1 MALGT
6 RDLEIISA
14 TVTAFAPTDDAERER
29 WRLELHGAAE
39 SGWFNPSDP
48 QELLVA
54 VRRLLDGGTV
64 PDFPR
69 SG

>member
-1 MALGT
+1 
-6 RDLEIISA
+6 LEVIGA
-14 TVTAFAPTDDAERER
+14 TVVAFTDDDAVRER
-29 WRLELHGAAE
+29 WRLELHGATE
-39 SGWFNPSDP
+39 SGWFNPADP

-54 VRRLLDGGTV
+54 VRCLLDGGTV